1 MIDLM
6 YQGFALFGLSR
17 LVCQTPQTKPFEIR
31 DLYETKVGL
40 YQLGWGCTRLI
51 FCNLLQ
57 YCYNGNQ
64 KGLA

>member
-17 LVCQTPQTKPFEIR
+17 LVCQMPQTKPFEIR

-40 YQLGWGCTRLI
+40 YQLG
-51 FCNLLQ
+51 
-57 YCYNGNQ
+57 
-64 KGLA
+64 